1 MAAEERLS
9 ELEAVMARDESRDEL
24 RRRAEAAEREN
35 ERLVNEEICVC
46 MCMHVYDAKLIAN
59 R

>member
-1 MAAEERLS
+1 MDAKAAAEKRLS

-35 ERLVNEEICVC
+35 QRLVSSKQQY
-46 MCMHVYDAKLIAN
+46 VYRCAVD
-59 R
+59 